1 MLKPNAKIAVVIPC
15 YKVKEHILSVIAT
28 IGNECQRIYVVD
40 DCCPEQS
47 GSHVS
52 AHCQDPRVKVLTHIE
67 NQGVGGAMVTGY
79 QAALDEQMDV
89 VVKIDGDGQMDPK
102 LLPIFVA
109 PILDGEADYCKG
121 NRFYYLDSLRAMP
134 AIRIF
139 GNAILSFMT
148 KLSSG
153 YWDLFDPTNGYT
165 AVHCQVLRQL
175 PLAKLSRRYF
185 FESDM
190 LFRLNIVR
198 AVVVDIPMHA
208 HYGAEVSNLHIR
220 RIIGEFLRKHSSNFS
235 KRIFYNYFLRD
246 MALASIELPAGVLL
260 LLFSLVFGGY
270 HWYASAISG
279 IPATV
284 GTVMLSAFSLLVGI
298 QLILSFVAYDIANTP
313 KRVLHKRLQRVQ
325 PS

>member
-1 MLKPNAKIAVVIPC
+1 MLNPNAKIAVVIPC
-15 YKVKEHILSVIAT
+15 YKVKDYILTVIAS
-28 IGNECQRIYVVD
+28 IGSECQRIYVVD
-40 DCCPEQS
+40 DCCPQQS
-47 GSHVS
+47 GEYVS
-52 AHCQDPRVKVLTHIE
+52 AHCQDPRVKVLKHQQ
-67 NQGVGGAMVTGY
+67 NQGVTGY
-79 QAALDEQMDV
+79 QAALAEQMDV
-89 VVKIDGDGQMDPK
+89 VVKIDGDGQMDPN

-175 PLAKLSRRYF
+175 PLGKLSRRYF

-208 HYGAEVSNLHIR
+208 HYGDEVSNLHIR
-220 RIIGEFLRKHSSNFS
+220 RIIGEFLRKHFSNFS

-246 MALASIELPAGVLL
+246 MALASLELPAGLFL

-270 HWYASAISG
+270 HWYASNSSG
-279 IPATV
+279 VPATV
-284 GTVMLSAFSLLVGI
+284 GTVMLSALSLLVGI

-313 KRVLHKRLQRVQ
+313 KRVLHKRLQRVHTT
-325 PS
+325 